1 MAVFDS
7 EVHVLGFWTRSS
19 IGKQEVPIIGFC
31 FSFPVEQTSVDSGK
45 LLRWTKGYT
54 NPGAVG
60 NDPAKLLS
68 DAFKR
73 RVSLDQLPDMMWFP
87 SACGFPLVTDRF
99 NALEKVT
106 TNGKETKT
114 TATANP

>member
-1 MAVFDS
+1 MRAF
-7 EVHVLGFWTRSS
+7 GFWMRSS
-19 IGKQEVPIIGFC
+19 IAKQEVPIIGFC
-31 FSFPVEQTSVDSGK
+31 FSFPVEQSSVDSGK

-73 RVSLDQLPDMMWFP
+73 RVSLDHLSDMMWFLTFIVDQK
-87 SACGFPLVTDRF
+87 CGMETLFWECLSDLST
-99 NALEKVT
+99 LESCC
-106 TNGKETKT
+106 
-114 TATANP
+114 AW

>member
-19 IGKQEVPIIGFC
+19 IAKQEVPIIGFC

-99 NALEKVT
+99 NALETVT